1 MVTLSTGVFKG
12 NGVRVLVTGANGFI
26 GRALCGVLSRSGV
39 AVNPCVRRADGSGSA
54 FVVGDIDGTTDW
66 RIPLEGC
73 DAVVHLAGRAHQL
86 GERAADPLDA
96 FRRVNVQGSLALF
109 SQAAAQGAKRFV
121 YVSSIGV
128 NGNQTAVPF
137 TETDAPA
144 PSEPYAVSKLE
155 AEIGLQRLAE
165 ETGLEL
171 VVVRPPLVYGPDAP
185 GNFGRLLE
193 WVRRGV
199 PLPLGAVH
207 NRRSMV
213 SLGNLVDFIQLC
225 TRSEAAAG
233 QVFLVSDGE
242 DISTT
247 ELLRTVARLMHQPAR
262 LIPVPATWL
271 EVALVALG
279 ARAAAR
285 RLCGD
290 LQIDISKAR
299 TLLAW
304 SPPWSVLEG
313 LTVAVGRQVQK

>member
-1 MVTLSTGVFKG
+1 M
-12 NGVRVLVTGANGFI
+12 RVLVTGANGFI
-26 GRALCGVLSRSGV
+26 GRSLCSALTSSAMPFNRGVRS
-39 AVNPCVRRADGSGSA
+39 ADGSAQSFA
-54 FVVGDIDGTTDW
+54 VGDIDESTDW
-66 RIPLEGC
+66 RMALEGC

-86 GERAADPLDA
+86 GDRAADPLDA

-109 SQAAAQGAKRFV
+109 SQAAAQGVKRFV
-121 YVSSIGV
+121 YVSSVGV
-128 NGNQTAVPF
+128 NGNHTSAPF
-137 TETDAPA
+137 TEADMPA
-144 PSEPYAVSKLE
+144 PSEPYALSKLE
-155 AEIGLQRLAE
+155 AEIALKRLAQ

-171 VVVRPPLVYGPDAP
+171 VIIRPPLVYGPDAP

-193 WVRRGV
+193 WVRRGI
-199 PLPLGAVH
+199 PLPLGAIH

-225 TRSEAAAG
+225 IRSEAAAG

-247 ELLRTVARLMHQPAR
+247 ELLRAVARLMQQPAR
-262 LIPVPATWL
+262 LIPVPAAWL
-271 EVALVALG
+271 EAALIALG

-299 TLLAW
+299 ALLSW
-304 SPPWSVLEG
+304 SPPWTVIEG
-313 LTVAVGRQVQK
+313 LTVAVGRQGSK